1 MKSLQNQYNL
11 IKEGKGN
18 KDVFVKSAKT
28 QFPDIPNYYGFNE
41 TVNELKYRNILNEG
55 MLGIVSA
62 QPTLP
67 DWFKLFNESINEA
80 KAEEKKPTKEVVD
93 METRGFD
100 YKDKKNIDNVYGEQ
114 FLKGFYTEMQDPKN
128 EEKTVE
134 ELKSIV
140 AKNLAKD
147 QLHYVKDGQF
157 GIKGVGYT
165 TEAPGLG
172 TPKEAKGKYK
182 SSGYGNLNESYGSN
196 DDFDGTGLI
205 VVGRTQIDNNEIA
218 DMVDETDYYG
228 VWNAREGY
236 WFFPESEETLDS
248 LEMELEQEFS
258 ERGIDARF
266 ESQLNESLNEAK
278 KKLPKFK
285 NIPSWA
291 KYLAQHSDGEWY
303 FYEETPTMIKFK
315 DGSGGAW
322 KQDGNQI
329 YSGVKTDG
337 NDWDKTPT
345 YYKVKNGTIT
355 ESLKNKQYYKNI
367 AYLDK
372 RGLAKKQFSDEDIQ
386 TAKKMLSNGE
396 FNLNE
401 VSTLGLSGIKSF
413 AKKYNLSLKSKKSGG
428 RVPYV
433 FLTKDGKEF
442 GPFDP
447 TNTTKDSLLKKL
459 QLNESLNENTLVDI
473 ENQLLDAN
481 IGDMAYGGGYGPFE
495 KVTRN
500 TWKNVKANSL
510 SNSESLASFIGG
522 FNDFRIESSRPMSE
536 NQIRKA
542 IRLIIKEELNKI

>member
-11 IKEGKGN
+11 IKEGKGS
-18 KDVFVKSAKT
+18 KDVFIKSAKT

-236 WFFPESEETLDS
+236 WFFPESE
-248 LEMELEQEFS
+248 
-258 ERGIDARF
+258 R
-266 ESQLNESLNEAK
+266 
-278 KKLPKFK
+278 
-285 NIPSWA
+285 NI
-291 KYLAQHSDGEWY
+291 
-303 FYEETPTMIKFK
+303 
-315 DGSGGAW
+315 
-322 KQDGNQI
+322 
-329 YSGVKTDG
+329 
-337 NDWDKTPT
+337 
-345 YYKVKNGTIT
+345 
-355 ESLKNKQYYKNI
+355 
-367 AYLDK
+367 
-372 RGLAKKQFSDEDIQ
+372 R
-386 TAKKMLSNGE
+386 
-396 FNLNE
+396 
-401 VSTLGLSGIKSF
+401 
-413 AKKYNLSLKSKKSGG
+413 
-428 RVPYV
+428 
-433 FLTKDGKEF
+433 
-442 GPFDP
+442 
-447 TNTTKDSLLKKL
+447 
-459 QLNESLNENTLVDI
+459 
-473 ENQLLDAN
+473 
-481 IGDMAYGGGYGPFE
+481 
-495 KVTRN
+495 
-500 TWKNVKANSL
+500 
-510 SNSESLASFIGG
+510 
-522 FNDFRIESSRPMSE
+522 
-536 NQIRKA
+536 
-542 IRLIIKEELNKI
+542 

>member
-1 MKSLQNQYNL
+1 
-11 IKEGKGN
+11 
-18 KDVFVKSAKT
+18 
-28 QFPDIPNYYGFNE
+28 
-41 TVNELKYRNILNEG
+41 
-55 MLGIVSA
+55 
-62 QPTLP
+62 
-67 DWFKLFNESINEA
+67 
-80 KAEEKKPTKEVVD
+80 

-157 GIKGVGYT
+157 GVKGVGYT

-182 SSGYGNLNESYGSN
+182 SSGYGNLNENQSLKVGDKVKASKEYG
-196 DDFDGTGLI
+196 GLKGEVVDIKGSFI
-205 VVGRTQIDNNEIA
+205 VVKTK
-218 DMVDETDYYG
+218 
-228 VWNAREGY
+228 EGDKSY
-236 WFFPESEETLDS
+236 HESDLTVL
-248 LEMELEQEFS
+248 
-258 ERGIDARF
+258 
-266 ESQLNESLNEAK
+266 
-278 KKLPKFK
+278 
-285 NIPSWA
+285 
-291 KYLAQHSDGEWY
+291 
-303 FYEETPTMIKFK
+303 
-315 DGSGGAW
+315 
-322 KQDGNQI
+322 
-329 YSGVKTDG
+329 
-337 NDWDKTPT
+337 
-345 YYKVKNGTIT
+345 T

-386 TAKKMLSNGE
+386 KAKKMLSNGE

-522 FNDFRIESSRPMSE
+522 FNDFRIESSRSMNE

>member
-11 IKEGKGN
+11 IKEGKGS
-18 KDVFVKSAKT
+18 KDVFIKSAKT

-62 QPTLP
+62 QPTVP
-67 DWFKLFNESINEA
+67 DWFKLFNESVNEAKSDISIDKIKKQLDDLGVKYEMSKTDKVKPFKVIYKPINKSDKFYDKFDDIIDLANLKSVVKSSINEA
-80 KAEEKKPTKEVVD
+80 KAEENKPTKEVVD
-93 METRGFD
+93 MEIRGFD

-165 TEAPGLG
+165 TEHPGLG

-182 SSGYGNLNESYGSN
+182 SSGYGNLNESLAKLKFSDFKEGDTIVNKFSGTQYTVIKVGERTLIIQQGDDGDETEIASLNNYEKFPPSVNEYGEDEFDRSPQMYSGGKSSREGRS
-196 DDFDGTGLI
+196 DFDGTGLI
-205 VVGRTQIDNNEIA
+205 VVGRTQLDNNSIA

-228 VWNAREGY
+228 VQNTREGY

-258 ERGIDARF
+258 KRGINARF
-266 ESQLNESLNEAK
+266 EGQLN
-278 KKLPKFK
+278 
-285 NIPSWA
+285 
-291 KYLAQHSDGEWY
+291 
-303 FYEETPTMIKFK
+303 
-315 DGSGGAW
+315 
-322 KQDGNQI
+322 
-329 YSGVKTDG
+329 
-337 NDWDKTPT
+337 
-345 YYKVKNGTIT
+345 

-401 VSTLGLSGIKSF
+401 
-413 AKKYNLSLKSKKSGG
+413 
-428 RVPYV
+428 
-433 FLTKDGKEF
+433 
-442 GPFDP
+442 
-447 TNTTKDSLLKKL
+447 
-459 QLNESLNENTLVDI
+459 
-473 ENQLLDAN
+473 
-481 IGDMAYGGGYGPFE
+481 
-495 KVTRN
+495 
-500 TWKNVKANSL
+500 
-510 SNSESLASFIGG
+510 
-522 FNDFRIESSRPMSE
+522 
-536 NQIRKA
+536 NQIRKF

>member
-18 KDVFVKSAKT
+18 KDVFIKSAKT
-28 QFPDIPNYYGFNE
+28 QFPDIPNHYGFNE

-62 QPTLP
+62 QPTVP

-100 YKDKKNIDNVYGEQ
+100 YKDKKNIDNIYGEQ

-157 GIKGVGYT
+157 GVKGVGYT

-182 SSGYGNLNESYGSN
+182 SSGYGNLNENQSLKVGDKVKASKEYG
-196 DDFDGTGLI
+196 GLKGEVVDIRGSFI
-205 VVGRTQIDNNEIA
+205 VVKTKE
-218 DMVDETDYYG
+218 
-228 VWNAREGY
+228 
-236 WFFPESEETLDS
+236 
-248 LEMELEQEFS
+248 
-258 ERGIDARF
+258 
-266 ESQLNESLNEAK
+266 
-278 KKLPKFK
+278 
-285 NIPSWA
+285 
-291 KYLAQHSDGEWY
+291 
-303 FYEETPTMIKFK
+303 
-315 DGSGGAW
+315 
-322 KQDGNQI
+322 GNQS
-329 YSGVKTDG
+329 YHESDLTVL
-337 NDWDKTPT
+337 
-345 YYKVKNGTIT
+345 T

-372 RGLAKKQFSDEDIQ
+372 TGLAKKQFSDEDIQ

-396 FNLNE
+396 FNL
-401 VSTLGLSGIKSF
+401 K
-413 AKKYNLSLKSKKSGG
+413 
-428 RVPYV
+428 
-433 FLTKDGKEF
+433 
-442 GPFDP
+442 
-447 TNTTKDSLLKKL
+447 
-459 QLNESLNENTLVDI
+459 ENTLVDI

-481 IGDMAYGGGYGPFE
+481 IGDMAYGGGYGPFK
-495 KVTRN
+495 KVSRN
-500 TWKNVKANSL
+500 TWTNVNTNSL

-522 FNDFRIESSRPMSE
+522 FDDFEIETPKRKPDLFRE

>member
-62 QPTLP
+62 QPTVP

-165 TEAPGLG
+165 TEHPGLG

-182 SSGYGNLNESYGSN
+182 SSGYGNLN
-196 DDFDGTGLI
+196 
-205 VVGRTQIDNNEIA
+205 
-218 DMVDETDYYG
+218 
-228 VWNAREGY
+228 
-236 WFFPESEETLDS
+236 
-248 LEMELEQEFS
+248 
-258 ERGIDARF
+258 
-266 ESQLNESLNEAK
+266 
-278 KKLPKFK
+278 
-285 NIPSWA
+285 
-291 KYLAQHSDGEWY
+291 
-303 FYEETPTMIKFK
+303 
-315 DGSGGAW
+315 
-322 KQDGNQI
+322 
-329 YSGVKTDG
+329 
-337 NDWDKTPT
+337 
-345 YYKVKNGTIT
+345 

-447 TNTTKDSLLKKL
+447 TTTTKDSLLKKL